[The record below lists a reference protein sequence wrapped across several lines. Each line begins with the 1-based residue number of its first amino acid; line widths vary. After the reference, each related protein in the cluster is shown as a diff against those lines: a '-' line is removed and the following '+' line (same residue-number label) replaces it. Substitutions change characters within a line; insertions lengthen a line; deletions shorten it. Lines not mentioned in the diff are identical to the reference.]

1 MSGKESASRYET
13 TLCYL
18 YGPKGVLM
26 LHRTKKENDINKDKY
41 IGVGGHLEHG
51 ESPEDCI
58 VREVREETGLV
69 MDSFRLRG
77 ILTFVIDDID
87 EITFLYTCDA
97 FSGEMK
103 ICDEG
108 ELVWIPEE
116 QIGTL
121 PIWPGDKLFF
131 TLLSERSDVFSLKLH
146 YVKDK
151 LVDAALDG
159 KKIDFVV

>member
-1 MSGKESASRYET
+1 M
-13 TLCYL
+13 
-18 YGPKGVLM
+18 
-26 LHRTKKENDINKDKY
+26 
-41 IGVGGHLEHG
+41 
-51 ESPEDCI
+51 
-58 VREVREETGLV
+58 
-69 MDSFRLRG
+69 
-77 ILTFVIDDID
+77 TFVIDDID

-97 FSGEMK
+97 FSGEME

-146 YVKDK
+146 YVKDE
-151 LVDAALDG
+151 LVGAALDG